1 LFTTP
6 TIYEIIELLCD
17 GAHLTRN
24 QSAGAM
30 ELLMSGEATAAQMAA
45 LLIALRMKGETSE
58 EITGFAEIMR
68 SYATKVTTSRT
79 PLLDTCGTGGDG
91 IGTFNISTTAAF
103 VAAGAGLAVAKH
115 GNRAASSR
123 CGSADMLEALGVNI
137 NLDAKQTGQCIDT
150 VGMGFLFSR
159 TLHSAMKYIA
169 PIRAELKVRNIFN
182 ILGPLTNPAGADCQV
197 VGVFNTQL
205 APTMAQALL
214 SLGTRHAFVVAGR
227 DGLDEISLGGPSLVC
242 EARNGHVTE
251 YELHPQDFG
260 LTLAALE
267 SLIGGDAETNAAIA
281 RGVLEGN
288 SGSCRDI
295 VLINTAPAL
304 VAGGIAANLQEGVQ
318 RAAESIDSGAAL
330 EKLNELIAF
339 TRGMCDTL
347 PQGT

>member
-1 LFTTP
+1 
-6 TIYEIIELLCD
+6 
-17 GAHLTRN
+17 
-24 QSAGAM
+24 
-30 ELLMSGEATAAQMAA
+30 
-45 LLIALRMKGETSE
+45 
-58 EITGFAEIMR
+58 
-68 SYATKVTTSRT
+68 
-79 PLLDTCGTGGDG
+79 
-91 IGTFNISTTAAF
+91 
-103 VAAGAGLAVAKH
+103 
-115 GNRAASSR
+115 
-123 CGSADMLEALGVNI
+123 MLEALGVNI